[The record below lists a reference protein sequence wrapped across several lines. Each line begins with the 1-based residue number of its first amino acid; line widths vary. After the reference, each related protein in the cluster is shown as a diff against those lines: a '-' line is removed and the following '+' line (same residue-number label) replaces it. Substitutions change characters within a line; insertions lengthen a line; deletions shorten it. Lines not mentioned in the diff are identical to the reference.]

1 MSIDPSIREQIILA
15 VMSHLET
22 EQLSA
27 PAEIPVP
34 VRTRLVSPNA
44 DQLPV
49 ITVYP
54 GREMVSP
61 MHPSR
66 QGHASRGAVVVRA
79 LELKVEIVV
88 KASGDGADSE
98 SDPLLTWVTI
108 AMGSMGRIGV
118 NLSNDPPDE
127 ALVEF
132 GYEQGQ
138 FSFVRVTQ
146 TFVIEYQTKTG
157 DPTLL
162 A

>member
-1 MSIDPSIREQIILA
+1 MSIDPSIREKIILA

-27 PAEIPVP
+27 PAGIPVP

-54 GREMVSP
+54 GRVKVSP
-61 MHPSR
+61 MHPSQR
-66 QGHASRGAVVVRA
+66 GHASRGPVVVRA
-79 LELKVEIVV
+79 LELKVEVVV
-88 KASGDGADSE
+88 KASGDGSDAE
-98 SDPLLTWVTI
+98 ADPLLTWVTI
-108 AMGSMGRIGV
+108 AMGSIGRVGV

-127 ALVEF
+127 DDIDF
-132 GYEQGQ
+132 QYEQSS

-146 TFVIEYQTKTG
+146 TYVIEFQTKTG
-157 DPTLL
+157 DPTQL